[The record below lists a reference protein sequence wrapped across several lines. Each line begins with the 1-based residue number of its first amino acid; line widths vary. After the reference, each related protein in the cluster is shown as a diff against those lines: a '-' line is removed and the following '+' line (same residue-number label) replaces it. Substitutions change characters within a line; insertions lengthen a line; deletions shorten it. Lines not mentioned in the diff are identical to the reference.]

1 MLDAVPGALPVYF
14 GSEVSLQAEQLSGA
28 IIAGSSEST
37 FWLDMR
43 PITDQH
49 TAPNASNL
57 QAVFSIESSSE
68 IGDDDAE
75 TLASSVT
82 TNQKALTYWTNF
94 DVPTDFIAPLLL
106 IGAIACLGLGA
117 KMMMSDEE
125 EEKAFESAPPQEESA
140 EESTE

>member
-1 MLDAVPGALPVYF
+1 
-14 GSEVSLQAEQLSGA
+14 
-28 IIAGSSEST
+28 
-37 FWLDMR
+37 
-43 PITDQH
+43 
-49 TAPNASNL
+49 L